1 MASIMNSQRANAT
14 EETKEAVLK
23 PKRPLSAYM
32 LFTMDR
38 RLVLRAAGTSL
49 SSKDFL
55 KEMGKEWKVLS
66 ISRKQAYESNAEA
79 LKTQY
84 KADLE
89 AYERGMKSEKPQSMK
104 DGKRKKAKA

>member
-1 MASIMNSQRANAT
+1 MNSQRANAT
-14 EETKEAVLK
+14 EETKEVVLK

-38 RLVLRAAGTSL
+38 RLVLKAAGTSL
-49 SSKDFL
+49 SNRDFL

-66 ISRKQAYESNAEA
+66 LTRKQAYESNAEA

-84 KADLE
+84 KVDLE
-89 AYERGMKSEKPQSMK
+89 AYERAVKPEKSQSMK